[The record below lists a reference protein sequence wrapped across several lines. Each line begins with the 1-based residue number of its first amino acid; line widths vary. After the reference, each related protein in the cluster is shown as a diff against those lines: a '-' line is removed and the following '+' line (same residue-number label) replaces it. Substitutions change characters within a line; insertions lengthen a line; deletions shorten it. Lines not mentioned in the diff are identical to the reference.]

1 MTAWFMALMF
11 SGSVGDDSTVPV
23 GESTDMDEE
32 LALECALRVVD
43 LELLLDVVVED
54 SVEVVGCTVLV
65 LVLVLWVVGGGV

>member
-1 MTAWFMALMF
+1 
-11 SGSVGDDSTVPV
+11 
-23 GESTDMDEE
+23 MDEE